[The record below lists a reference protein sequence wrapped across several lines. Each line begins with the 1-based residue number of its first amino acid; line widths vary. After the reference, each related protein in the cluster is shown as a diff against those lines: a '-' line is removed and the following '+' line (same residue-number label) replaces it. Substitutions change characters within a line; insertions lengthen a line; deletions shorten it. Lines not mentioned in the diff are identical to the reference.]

1 MLNGCDTL
9 HKSIKHRNLEVQTRM
24 SNTVFLDPTTEN
36 KTLFLQV
43 KNTSDKHDIK
53 IEEDLKQALET
64 KGYKIVS
71 SATKAK
77 YMLQVNILQVD
88 KNNLEDPFGSARG
101 VNSGVQGAVTGGIA
115 GAAMGSSDSSIAAG
129 AVIGGVAGTVA
140 DAMVEVVNYSIVAD
154 LRISERSI
162 GVFVDEHGK
171 LEAKEGTGGK
181 HVSSWTRK
189 TDWKQYQTRVVSAA
203 KKTNLKFEEALPEIK
218 KGLVNSIA
226 GLF

>member
-9 HKSIKHRNLEVQTRM
+9 HKSIKHRNLDVQTRM
-24 SNTVFLDPTTEN
+24 SNTVFLDPVTEN

-101 VNSGVQGAVTGGIA
+101 FNSGVQGAVAGGVA
-115 GAAMGSSDSSIAAG
+115 GAAMGRDSSIAAG

-140 DAMVEVVNYSIVAD
+140 DAMIEVVNYSIVAD
-154 LRISERSI
+154 LRVSERSV

-189 TDWKQYQTRVVSAA
+189 TDWKQYQTRVVSVA
-203 KKTNLKFEEALPEIK
+203 KKTNLKFEEALPEIR
-218 KGLVNSIA
+218 KGLVNSIT